1 MNLYTKLS
9 AVALLAATFAA
20 STSADEAQE
29 APPKYVESAIIILN
43 LTNKAD
49 EGTAGYLLATPCTGC
64 EPLKMQ
70 VTSQTALY
78 LQGKP
83 ANFSELGMK
92 IDWQGSVFYEPGTPP
107 TVTELFLN

>member
-1 MNLYTKLS
+1 MNLLAKLTT
-9 AVALLAATFAA
+9 VALMA
-20 STSADEAQE
+20 STAAAPTWADDTQE

-49 EGTAGYLLATPCTGC
+49 EGTTGYLLATPCTGC

-83 ANFSELGMK
+83 SSFSELGMK

>member
-1 MNLYTKLS
+1 MNLYATLS
-9 AVALLAATFAA
+9 TVALLAATFAT
-20 STSADEAQE
+20 STYADEVQE
-29 APPKYVESAIIILN
+29 APPKYIESAVIILN
-43 LTNKAD
+43 LTNKTD
-49 EGTAGYLLATPCTGC
+49 EGASGFLLATPCTGC

-70 VTSQTALY
+70 VTNRTALY

-83 ANFSELGMK
+83 SGFSELGMK